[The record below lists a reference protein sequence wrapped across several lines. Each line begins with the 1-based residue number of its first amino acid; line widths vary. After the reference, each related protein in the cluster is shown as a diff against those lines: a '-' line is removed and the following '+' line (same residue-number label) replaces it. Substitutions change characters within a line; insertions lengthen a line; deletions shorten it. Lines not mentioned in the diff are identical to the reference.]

1 MARFAARRLAA
12 AVLVVFLGSLV
23 VFFGVRALPGDPALA
38 LSGEDRDPASL
49 AAIRHQFGLDQPVPV
64 QFAKYV
70 DNALHGNLGRSARNG
85 IGVGHIILQRLPVTL
100 ELSLLAIVLAVLVG
114 IPLGILAAVRRGGLT
129 DSVSSVFGLVGLS
142 IPNFWLGLLLILGLS
157 VDLHVLPASGY
168 VPFTSSPVENLRRM
182 ILPAVVLGVQL
193 SAVLM
198 RQMRSAMLESLSADY
213 VRTARAKGL
222 AEWQVIGVHALRNS
236 LVTVVT
242 VLGLQLGA
250 LISGAVITE
259 QIFVIPGF
267 GKLLVDSVFSRD
279 YPVVQ
284 GAVLV
289 TVVGY
294 VLVNLLVDLS
304 YSYLNP
310 RIRIAGGPA

>member
-1 MARFAARRLAA
+1 MVRFTARRFGAALLVIFLAS
-12 AVLVVFLGSLV
+12 LVVFL
-23 VFFGVRALPGDPALA
+23 GVRALPGDPALA
-38 LSGEDRDPASL
+38 LSGEDRDPIAM
-49 AAIRHQFGLDQPVPV
+49 AAIRHQFGLDEPVPV
-64 QFAKYV
+64 QFFKYV
-70 DNALHGNLGRSARNG
+70 DNALHGNLGISARNG
-85 IGVGHIILQRLPVTL
+85 IGVGRIILERLPVTL
-100 ELSLLAIVLAVLVG
+100 ELSLLAILVAILFG
-114 IPLGILAAVRRGGLT
+114 IPLGIMAAVRRGKIF
-129 DSVSSVFGLVGLS
+129 DSISSVFGLVGLS
-142 IPNFWLGLLLILGLS
+142 VPNFWLGLLLILAFA
-157 VDLHVLPASGY
+157 VNLHLLPASGY
-168 VPFTSSPVENLRRM
+168 VAFTTDPIENLRRM
-182 ILPAVVLGVQL
+182 ILPAIVLGVQL

-222 AEWQVIGVHALRNS
+222 SEWQVIGVHALRNS

-242 VLGLQLGA
+242 VLGLQFGA

-289 TVVGY
+289 AVVGY
-294 VLVNLLVDLS
+294 VLVNLLVDLT

-310 RIRIAGGPA
+310 RIRISGGSA

>member
-1 MARFAARRLAA
+1 VVRFVARRFGAALLVIFLAS
-12 AVLVVFLGSLV
+12 LVVFL
-23 VFFGVRALPGDPALA
+23 GVRALPGDPALA
-38 LSGEDRDPASL
+38 LSGEDRDPIAM
-49 AAIRHQFGLDQPVPV
+49 AAIRHQFGLDEPVPV
-64 QFAKYV
+64 QFYKYV
-70 DNALHGNLGRSARNG
+70 DNALHGNLGFSARNG
-85 IGVGHIILQRLPVTL
+85 ISVGRIILERLPVTL
-100 ELSLLAIVLAVLVG
+100 ELSLLAILVAILVG
-114 IPLGILAAVRRGGLT
+114 IPLGIMAAVRRGKIF
-129 DSVSSVFGLVGLS
+129 DSISSVFGLVGLS
-142 IPNFWLGLLLILGLS
+142 VPNFWLGLLLILAFA
-157 VDLHVLPASGY
+157 VNLHLLPASGY
-168 VPFTSSPVENLRRM
+168 VAFTTDPIENLRRM
-182 ILPAVVLGVQL
+182 ILPAIVLGVQL

-222 AEWQVIGVHALRNS
+222 SEWQVVGVHALRNS

-242 VLGLQLGA
+242 VLGLQFGA

-267 GKLLVDSVFSRD
+267 GKLLVDSVFARD

-289 TVVGY
+289 AVVGY
-294 VLVNLLVDLS
+294 VVVNLLVDLT

-310 RIRIAGGPA
+310 RIRISGGSA

>member
-1 MARFAARRLAA
+1 MARFALRRLGAA
-12 AVLVVFLGSLV
+12 ALVVLLGSLV
-23 VFFGVRALPGDPALA
+23 VFLGVRALPGDPALA
-38 LSGEDRDPASL
+38 LSGEDRDPAALS
-49 AAIRHQFGLDQPVPV
+49 AVRHQFGLDQPVPV
-64 QFAKYV
+64 QFVKYLG
-70 DNALHGNLGRSARNG
+70 NAVQGNLGQSARNG
-85 IGVGHIILQRLPVTL
+85 IGVGRIIIERLPVTL
-100 ELSLLAIVLAVLVG
+100 ELSLLAILIAVAVG
-114 IPLGILAAVRRGGLT
+114 IPLGIFAAVRRGGLL
-129 DSVSSVFGLVGLS
+129 DSVSSIFGLVGLS
-142 IPNFWLGLLLILGLS
+142 VPNFWLGLLLILGLT
-157 VDLHVLPASGY
+157 VQVHLLPASGF
-168 VPFTSSPVENLRRM
+168 VSFFSDPVENLRHLV
-182 ILPAVVLGVQL
+182 LPASVLGVQL
-193 SAVLM
+193 AAVLM

-222 AEWQVIGVHALRNS
+222 SERQVIGVHALRNS

-284 GAVLV
+284 GAVLISV
-289 TVVGY
+289 IGY
-294 VLVNLLVDLS
+294 VAVNLLVDLT

-310 RIRIAGGPA
+310 RIRVSGGTA

>member
-1 MARFAARRLAA
+1 MARFALRRLGAA
-12 AVLVVFLGSLV
+12 ALVVFLGSLV
-23 VFFGVRALPGDPALA
+23 VFLGVRALPGDPALA
-38 LSGEDRDPASL
+38 LSGEDRDPVAL

-64 QFAKYV
+64 QFVKYV
-70 DNALHGNLGRSARNG
+70 GNALQGNLGQSARNG
-85 IGVGHIILQRLPVTL
+85 LGVGRIIVERLPVTL
-100 ELSLLAIVLAVLVG
+100 ELSLLAILVAVAVG
-114 IPLGILAAVRRGGLT
+114 LPLGIFAAVRRGGVL
-129 DSVSSVFGLVGLS
+129 DSISSVFGLVGLS
-142 IPNFWLGLLLILGLS
+142 IPNFWLGLLLILGLT
-157 VDLHVLPASGY
+157 VQIHVLPASGF
-168 VPFTSSPVENLRRM
+168 VSFFSDPVENLRHL
-182 ILPAVVLGVQL
+182 ILPASVLGVQL
-193 SAVLM
+193 AAVLM

-222 AEWQVIGVHALRNS
+222 SERQVIGVHALRNS

-259 QIFVIPGF
+259 QIFIIPGF

-289 TVVGY
+289 AVIGY
-294 VLVNLLVDLS
+294 VAVNLLVDLT

-310 RIRIAGGPA
+310 RIRVAGGAA

>member
-1 MARFAARRLAA
+1 MVGFALRRFGAAL
-12 AVLVVFLGSLV
+12 LV
-23 VFFGVRALPGDPALA
+23 VFFASMVVFVGVRALPGDPALA
-38 LSGEDRDPASL
+38 LSGEDRDPVAL
-49 AAIRHQFGLDQPVPV
+49 AAIRHQFGLDQSVPV
-64 QFAKYV
+64 QFGKYV
-70 DNALHGNLGRSARNG
+70 GNALRGNLGTSARNG
-85 IGVGHIILQRLPVTL
+85 IGVGRIILERIPITL
-100 ELSLLAIVLAVLVG
+100 ELSFLAILVAVVVG
-114 IPLGILAAVRRGGLT
+114 IPLGIMAAVRRGGVI
-129 DSVSSVFGLVGLS
+129 DAIGSVFGLVGLS
-142 IPNFWLGLLLILGLS
+142 VPNFWLGLLLILAFA
-157 VDLHVLPASGY
+157 VNLHLLPASGY
-168 VPFTSSPVENLRRM
+168 VPFTTDPIQNLRRM
-182 ILPAVVLGVQL
+182 ILPAIVLGVQL

-222 AEWQVIGVHALRNS
+222 SERQVIGVHALRNS

-279 YPVVQ
+279 YAVVQ
-284 GAVLV
+284 GSVLV
-289 TVVGY
+289 AVVGY
-294 VLVNLLVDLS
+294 VVVNLVVDLS

-310 RIRIAGGPA
+310 RIRISGASA